1 MKFHKFISVI
11 IHPIVI
17 PTIGVLLFLALTPD
31 VISKERQY
39 LLLSI
44 VFFSTYIVPVI
55 SLAILKAMGV
65 IHSFQVESIKER
77 KVPLFLM
84 LFVFYVLGRIL
95 INIPV
100 FKDLGVL
107 FYGTN
112 LALIVIY
119 ILFFFNIKASL
130 HVVSMSSAL
139 GFFLIYGVINSI
151 SILPIAIIMILLTGL
166 LASSRLHLKAHKPLE
181 IYLAFFLG
189 ITTQY
194 LGFILL

>member
-1 MKFHKFISVI
+1 M
-11 IHPIVI
+11 I

>member
-1 MKFHKFISVI
+1 M
-11 IHPIVI
+11 I
-17 PTIGVLLFLALTPD
+17 PTIGVLLFLALTPN

-44 VFFSTYIVPVI
+44 IFFSTYIVPIICLV
-55 SLAILKAMGV
+55 ILKALG
-65 IHSFQVESIKER
+65 IISSFQVETINER

-84 LFVFYVLGRIL
+84 LLIFYVLGRFL
-95 INIPV
+95 INIHD
-100 FKDLGVL
+100 FKDLSIL

-119 ILFFFNIKASL
+119 ILFFFNIKTSL
-130 HVVSMSSAL
+130 HIVSMSSAL
-139 GFFLIYGVINSI
+139 GFFIIYGTRNNI
-151 SILPIAIIMILLTGL
+151 SILPIAITLIVLTGL
-166 LASSRLHLKAHKPLE
+166 LGSSRLHLKAHKPLE

-194 LGFILL
+194 LGYILL